1 MASIKMVPTKRPSIH
16 LELLDLNNTKM
27 QSQPVPYEHSMKE
40 TFESANIRDIV
51 HMYDDAVQGKHT

>member
-1 MASIKMVPTKRPSIH
+1 MVPTKRPSIH